1 MRASLIA
8 VAVALALPAA
18 ARADEAQVD
27 MFSTAFNPAKLT
39 VVAGD
44 TVTWR
49 NGDIVVHDVKGAG
62 VHLGRDRALRELL
75 AALRHPRH
83 G

>member
-1 MRASLIA
+1 MRGPDRRRGPL
-8 VAVALALPAA
+8 ALALPAA

-27 MFSTAFNPAKLT
+27 MFQTQFIPAKLT

-49 NGDIVVHDVKGAG
+49 NGDIVVHDVKGATSPPG
-62 VHLGRDRALRELL
+62 
-75 AALRHPRH
+75 
-83 G
+83 